1 MNSMKYKTYTI
12 KVSGISWD
20 LYDEE
25 SDALMEAEE
34 LPSNGV
40 FEIESSVDPYER
52 WNEEG
57 TTTGYE
63 LFCDEVVDALTEAYG
78 FCIDSVDD
86 IEVLNENRGIGK
98 QI

>member
-1 MNSMKYKTYTI
+1 MIYKTYTI
-12 KVSGISWD
+12 KVSGINWD

-34 LPSNGV
+34 LPNNGV

-57 TTTGYE
+57 TMTGYE

-78 FCIDSVDD
+78 FCIDSIDD
-86 IEVLNENRGIGK
+86 IEVLNENTGIGK

>member
-1 MNSMKYKTYTI
+1 MKTYTV
-12 KVSGISWD
+12 KVSGINWD

-34 LPSNGV
+34 LPVNGV
-40 FEIESSVDPYER
+40 FEIESCVDPYER

-57 TTTGYE
+57 TMTGYE
-63 LFCDEVVDALTEAYG
+63 LFCAEVKKALTEAYG
-78 FCIDSVDD
+78 FCIDSIDD
-86 IEVLNENRGIGK
+86 IEVLNENTGIGK